1 MHSTSTMNTTT
12 SGDGFA
18 DGSPEKKKSKFSY
31 ALTKHETEGS
41 GQETIRAGEEK
52 FSQL

>member
-1 MHSTSTMNTTT
+1 MDTAGN
-12 SGDGFA
+12 GD
-18 DGSPEKKKSKFSY
+18 DYVHGSQEKKKSKLNY

-41 GQETIRAGEEK
+41 GRETIHAGEAK

>member
-1 MHSTSTMNTTT
+1 MDTGGN
-12 SGDGFA
+12 GDGYVH
-18 DGSPEKKKSKFSY
+18 GSQEKKKSKLNY

-52 FSQL
+52 FNQL

>member
-1 MHSTSTMNTTT
+1 MRSTSTMDTAG
-12 SGDGFA
+12 SGDGYA
-18 DGSPEKKKSKFSY
+18 HGSQEKKKSNLNY
-31 ALTKHETEGS
+31 ALAKHETEGS